1 MSVRVFYGGQTDER
15 DPKSPLF
22 LGQTL
27 THGTAVVGS
36 VEIEEEEEERSVGI
50 LPSELNPS
58 LQ

>member
-36 VEIEEEEEERSVGI
+36 VEIEEEEEERIVLES
-50 LPSELNPS
+50 SHRN
-58 LQ
+58 